1 MAKINKFLV
10 KLPVNKL
17 MWDKLAVKSNS
28 DEYPSAV
35 QYAGDTSPLVNKIT
49 WQGYNT
55 VMAYVSLMRYSS
67 AYYAVYDLIEEIVY
81 DKS

>member
-1 MAKINKFLV
+1 MPEHS
-10 KLPVNKL
+10 KLSIRRPVNKL